1 MIAIR
6 RSFAH
11 ALLGLVALAAGL
23 VPSPAWAIEYR
34 LQVAN
39 LYREA
44 FSHYLDGPIETGSGE
59 LVMSR
64 MEKALD
70 DGTIAR
76 GALLSDRTFR
86 YGWDALAESFEAV
99 KTITEVN
106 PLENPRRWD
115 EAVWDGKPGERSVWV
130 IAPSSRHFE
139 EVDQVAVKDAGP
151 GAALRYYVP
160 YRVALIGRPQTV
172 IGYPLSFLRF
182 YEGRGDLWR
191 RYLSKAVDLGK
202 GIAVVVGINDNSTFP
217 DWVYVVVDQPPSP
230 TTFKVVIGWQRREA
244 REAPG
249 VQRID
254 P

>member
-1 MIAIR
+1 MAIR
-6 RSFAH
+6 WRSSRT
-11 ALLGLVALAAGL
+11 LLGLVALATGL
-23 VPSPAWAIEYR
+23 AASPAWAIEYR
-34 LQVAN
+34 LRVAN

-70 DGTIAR
+70 EGTIAR

-99 KTITEVN
+99 KVITEVH
-106 PLENPRRWD
+106 PLESPRRWD

-130 IAPSSRHFE
+130 ITPSSRHFE
-139 EVDQVAVKDAGP
+139 EVNQVAVKAAGP
-151 GAALRYYVP
+151 DAALRYYVP
-160 YRVALIGRPQTV
+160 YRAALIARPQTV

-182 YEGRGDLWR
+182 YEGRGDLWQ
-191 RYLSKAVDLGK
+191 RYLSRSVDLGK

-217 DWVYVVVDQPPSP
+217 DWVYVVVDQPPSS

-249 VQRID
+249 IQRID